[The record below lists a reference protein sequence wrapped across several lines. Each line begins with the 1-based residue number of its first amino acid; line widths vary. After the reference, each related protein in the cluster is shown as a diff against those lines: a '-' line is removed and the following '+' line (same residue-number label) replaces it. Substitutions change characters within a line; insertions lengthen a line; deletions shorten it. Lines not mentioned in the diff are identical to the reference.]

1 MDKIVVLVLLIA
13 VTLGLFSFSIMGQ
26 VANARGLVDF
36 AEEEQSK
43 VRILLSNPD
52 VVTGDVVLGY
62 LERNDGI
69 IIGLLDAEGAVL
81 LPDNVDPSNYFKTKK
96 EYSNGQLTKIT
107 FQEVEF

>member
-62 LERNDGI
+62 
-69 IIGLLDAEGAVL
+69 IGEVDQVFLKTTTGTPMTPDEISPEKYYRTEKNYTNGVL
-81 LPDNVDPSNYFKTKK
+81 S
-96 EYSNGQLTKIT
+96 SIT